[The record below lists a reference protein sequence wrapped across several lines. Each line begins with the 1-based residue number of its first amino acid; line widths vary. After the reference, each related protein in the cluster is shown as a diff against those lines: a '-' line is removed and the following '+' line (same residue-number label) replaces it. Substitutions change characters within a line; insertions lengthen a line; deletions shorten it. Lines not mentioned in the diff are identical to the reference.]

1 VSGRNFAAL
10 AAIAVSWLA
19 AATAGASQLSIGSSS
34 AFSLGNGTLD
44 LGCASLLVAGSFA
57 ASSGTVNQA
66 LDVTISLGGTLNGDS
81 GILNVTGNWDNSAG
95 GAFAAGTS
103 SVNLID
109 GCGRTS
115 ATISGETT
123 FWELSMTTT
132 TEKAIE
138 FAAGSTQ
145 TINAL
150 LTISG
155 TTDNLLTLRS
165 TSPGSEATLNIQ
177 GAADANFVS
186 ITDIH
191 AVPNPLSLGPNSI
204 VGSNTTDVNLCGDIS
219 GNMIVDPADVM
230 LAREH
235 LMGKTIAGDITFC
248 NVIGPFDPL
257 GGGADCTVADIFVLA
272 RVVASS
278 SVTSENTCNP

>member
-1 VSGRNFAAL
+1 
-10 AAIAVSWLA
+10 
-19 AATAGASQLSIGSSS
+19 
-34 AFSLGNGTLD
+34 
-44 LGCASLLVAGSFA
+44 
-57 ASSGTVNQA
+57 
-66 LDVTISLGGTLNGDS
+66 
-81 GILNVTGNWDNSAG
+81 
-95 GAFAAGTS
+95 
-103 SVNLID
+103 
-109 GCGRTS
+109 
-115 ATISGETT
+115 
-123 FWELSMTTT
+123 MTTT

-155 TTDNLLTLRS
+155 TTDDLLTLRS
-165 TSPGSEATLNIQ
+165 TSPGNEATLNIQ

-191 AVPNPLSLGPNSI
+191 AAPNPLSLGPNSI
-204 VGSNTTDVNLCGDIS
+204 VGSNTTDMNLCGDIS
-219 GNMIVDPADVM
+219 GDMIVDSADLM

-248 NVIGPFDPL
+248 NVIGPFDPQ

-272 RVVASS
+272 RVVAGN